1 MPSSFREEDFQRFC
15 YFFLLVAMAT
25 RVMIGIQ
32 SLEQLSRAS
41 PKEYPCQVSS
51 RLALWFRRRRCVK
64 KLWTTDIGR
73 SQKLTISTLCSGE
86 LKKKRRGGEGGGGAY
101 CGLSWKINT
110 NPGKSSPLSWIC
122 LKKMMACMP
131 KCFYLSQNKLQ
142 YLSHLYFVVC
152 KCFQF
157 EVGLKLTSECLAL

>member
-1 MPSSFREEDFQRFC
+1 
-15 YFFLLVAMAT
+15 MAT

-32 SLEQLSRAS
+32 SLEQLGRAS
-41 PKEYPCQVSS
+41 PKEHPCQVSS
-51 RLALWFRRRRCVK
+51 RLALWFRRRRCLK

-86 LKKKRRGGEGGGGAY
+86 QKKKGGGGLKKKKGGGG
-101 CGLSWKINT
+101 LLWSVLENQHKSWKI
-110 NPGKSSPLSWIC
+110 KSIVLDLSE
-122 LKKMMACMP
+122 KMMACMP
-131 KCFYLSQNKLQ
+131 QCLYLSQNKLQ